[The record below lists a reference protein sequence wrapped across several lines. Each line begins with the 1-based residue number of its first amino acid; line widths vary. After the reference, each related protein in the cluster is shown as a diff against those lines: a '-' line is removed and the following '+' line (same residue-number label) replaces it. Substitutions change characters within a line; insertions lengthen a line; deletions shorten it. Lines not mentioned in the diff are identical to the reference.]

1 MQWFRNGETYFTDK
15 VAKDFACVIAE
26 YVSHVTVIYLFP
38 TLIYDLKELLHGADD
53 FSVLCDGS
61 TDRSET
67 DKELIMIK
75 IL

>member
-15 VAKDFACVIAE
+15 VAKDVACVTAD
-26 YVSHVTVIYLFP
+26 VYLN
-38 TLIYDLKELLHGADD
+38 DLKELLQGADY
-53 FSVLCDGS
+53 FSVFCNGS

-75 IL
+75 ISKYVAP